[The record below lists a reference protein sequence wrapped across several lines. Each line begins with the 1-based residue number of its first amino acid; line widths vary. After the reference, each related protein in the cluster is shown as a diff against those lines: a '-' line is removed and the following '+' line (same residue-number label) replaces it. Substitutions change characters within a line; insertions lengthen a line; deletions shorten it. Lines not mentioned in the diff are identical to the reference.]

1 MERSR
6 SVKKSGCSVSSIGKR
21 SNARADASAAVRKQL
36 INAKR
41 RKNQESDATML
52 VSFYSPAKSLVV
64 VTQTES
70 ASQNVTAAHLHFL
83 LRKWRRLS
91 LAARQELARQMGR
104 WHCGSC
110 VWRWAATTRK

>member
-6 SVKKSGCSVSSIGKR
+6 SVKKSVCSGSSIGKR

-52 VSFYSPAKSLVV
+52 VSFYSHAESLVV

-70 ASQNVTAAHLHFL
+70 AYKMSPQHTCTF
-83 LRKWRRLS
+83 
-91 LAARQELARQMGR
+91 
-104 WHCGSC
+104 C
-110 VWRWAATTRK
+110 

>member
-1 MERSR
+1 LQLARPEHLFMERSR
-6 SVKKSGCSVSSIGKR
+6 SVKKSGCSGSSVGKR

-52 VSFYSPAKSLVV
+52 VSFYSHAESLVV

-70 ASQNVTAAHLHFL
+70 AYKMSPQHTCTF
-83 LRKWRRLS
+83 
-91 LAARQELARQMGR
+91 
-104 WHCGSC
+104 C
-110 VWRWAATTRK
+110 